1 MICFTCSDPENH
13 KQRSSKSAVGPRRKA
28 GAALG
33 IDAAEPTRRVP
44 SRAAKASV
52 DVKTKSTEEEETY
65 RVLQHV

>member
-1 MICFTCSDPENH
+1 M
-13 KQRSSKSAVGPRRKA
+13 GPRRKA